1 MMKFKKGARTLLLA
15 MLTLCLLG
23 LIGCA
28 AKAPII
34 LESSRTMRIL
44 PGDLPKSPESKGWFL
59 SDEAVAKLLEA
70 AERCNK

>member
-15 MLTLCLLG
+15 MLTLCLFALT
-23 LIGCA
+23 GCA
-28 AKAPII
+28 AKPPVI

-44 PGDLPKSPESKGWFL
+44 PGDLPKSPASKGWFL
-59 SDEAVAKLLEA
+59 SDEAIAKLLEA